1 MEREQIQEVLAN
13 PSAKRVIEGLRDTGY
28 TFETAIS
35 DIVDNS
41 ITAGATKISIHLVL
55 QNDRLEPAVYIV
67 DNGSGMSREKIVPA
81 MTYGSTATAE
91 DDKLGKF
98 GLGLKTASTAFCRDL
113 TVVSKADGFPMT
125 KAEWDL
131 DFIASINE
139 WKLKITAPTEE
150 EVEILEET
158 TGTGGHGTLV
168 KWTKVDRL
176 LAHEYEKR
184 SAADKA
190 IAGISDR
197 LKFYLRLTYQ
207 RYLDASFDDLP
218 TIEIYVNGEKVL
230 PWDPF
235 GLKFAGTTRL
245 HNGESTKIGI
255 ALPDGSKS
263 YIVLEGYILPR
274 KDELTA
280 EEAKEAKIS
289 NDLQGFYIYREGR
302 LIHFG
307 DWFGMYTKE
316 PHSSLFRVNL
326 SFGKE
331 LDTLFNVDIKKSRI
345 LLNEQL
351 YDALNRIINPWKRE
365 AEQRYRTGRQTIQSN
380 NAASAH
386 EVAGR
391 EIEKQSPALEAQTKI
406 VEADQSK
413 GTAVI
418 QNPQGTFVKR
428 IVIQESSEGKG
439 RVIPVS
445 SIVDGLLWQPTLSN
459 GKPAVEISESHP
471 FYTKVYGPII
481 KNNPIVQG
489 IDYLLWAMVAAEN
502 ETYTDEARDYCEDF
516 RRITSE
522 KLRKLVRDLPDPE
535 DDDSNE

>member
-1 MEREQIQEVLAN
+1 MEQDQINEVLAN

-28 TFETAIS
+28 TFVTAIS

-41 ITAGATKISIHLVL
+41 ITANATKVCIYL
-55 QNDRLEPAVYIV
+55 QLQDNSLEPVIYLV
-67 DNGSGMSREKIVPA
+67 DNGIGMSPEKIIPA

-91 DDKLGKF
+91 DDRLGKF

-113 TVVSKADGFPMT
+113 TVVSKADGFPIT

-131 DFIASINE
+131 DYIAQVNKWS
-139 WKLKITAPTEE
+139 LKMSAPTNEE
-150 EVEILEET
+150 TEILEET
-158 TGTGGHGTLV
+158 TGKGGHGTLV

-184 SAADKA
+184 AAAEKA
-190 IAGISDR
+190 IGLIKER
-197 LKFYLRLTYQ
+197 LVFFLRLTYQ
-207 RYLDASFDDLP
+207 RYLDPSFNNLP
-218 TIEIYVNGEKVL
+218 TIEIFVNGEQVR

-235 GLKFAGTTRL
+235 GLSFSGTTRL
-245 HNGESTKIGI
+245 HCGSSEKISI
-255 ALPDGSKS
+255 SLPDGSES
-263 YIVLEGYILPR
+263 SIQLEGFILPR

-280 EEAKEAKIS
+280 EEAKEARIS

-316 PHSSLFRVNL
+316 PHSSLFRLNL

-331 LDTLFNVDIKKSRI
+331 LDSLFNVDIKKSRI

-351 YDALNRIINPWKRE
+351 YDALYKIVNPWKRE
-365 AEQRYRTGRQTIQSN
+365 AEQRYRTGRQAIQSS
-380 NAASAH
+380 NAQSAH

-391 EIEKQSPALEAQTKI
+391 EIEKQSSALEARTKI
-406 VEADQSK
+406 VETNQSK

-418 QNPQGTFVKR
+418 QNPQGTFEKR
-428 IVIQESSEGKG
+428 IVIQETSEGKG

-445 SIVDGLLWQPTLSN
+445 SIVDGLLWQPTLSD

-502 ETYTDEARDYCEDF
+502 ETYTDDAKDYCEDF

-535 DDDSNE
+535 DEPEE